1 MIAEAYIGDL
11 QVHGAGAIALTGF
24 TIGSPDPRSVVDVRP
39 EDHGTVDG
47 TRWYGARVFDMAGRI
62 VGADHEAMWAALD
75 DLKGALALGVG
86 ADVTLRF
93 RRTGLAFL
101 ERASVRVSG
110 ALDAPLA
117 SELGAAPMVRFAV
130 ALEAPD
136 PRIYSDTESTGSYDP
151 TDAGTGGLTFP
162 LTFPLEFDASAG
174 AGTLQVENAGTIG
187 TPAVLTITGPV
198 VNPIIDN
205 ETAGLS
211 IYTRNLDLAA
221 GETVELD
228 TLSRTVLL
236 GGTTPRPDLVDVS
249 LTDWWTLLPGV
260 NQLRLR
266 GSGMSAGATEL
277 AVTYR
282 SARI

>member
-1 MIAEAYIGDL
+1 MIAEAYIGEL
-11 QVHGAGAIALTGF
+11 QVHGAGTIALTGF
-24 TIGSPDPRSVVDVRP
+24 TIGSPDPRPVVDVRP

-47 TRWYGARVFDMAGRI
+47 TRWYGPRVYDLAGRI
-62 VGADHEAMWAALD
+62 IGSDLADMWASLD
-75 DLKGALALGVG
+75 DLKGALALGS
-86 ADVTLRF
+86 DVTLRF
-93 RRTGLAFL
+93 RRSGLAFL
-101 ERASVRVSG
+101 ERATVRVAG
-110 ALDAPLA
+110 AVDVPLVPA
-117 SELGAAPMVRFAV
+117 LGAAPMIRFAV

-136 PRIYSDTESTGSYDP
+136 PRIYTDTESTGSYDP

-174 AGTLQVENAGTIG
+174 AGTLQVQNEGTIG
-187 TPAVLTITGPV
+187 APVVLTVTGPV
-198 VNPIIDN
+198 TNPILDN

-211 IYTRNLDLAA
+211 IYTRELELAA

-228 TLSRTVLL
+228 TRTRTLL
-236 GGTTPRPDLVDVS
+236 LNGTTARPDLVDVS
-249 LTDWWTLLPGV
+249 LTDWWTLRPGV

-266 GSGMSAGATEL
+266 GSGMSAGSTEL